1 MSPSLFLVH
10 GERYVGS
17 VFELLNSEIEMKG
30 NRLLDKIQKQL
41 KLFGVS
47 WLVSSFNN
55 KLIGLKGLKVWLR
68 ERLRDLKLNFF

>member
-1 MSPSLFLVH
+1 MTEKSTKLTYKMSPSLFLVH

-47 WLVSSFNN
+47 
-55 KLIGLKGLKVWLR
+55 
-68 ERLRDLKLNFF
+68 